1 MNPAEATTT
10 TTTATTTKP
19 KIAGYNDQ
27 LPIAPL
33 PDELKDADESTKRRY
48 FREAK
53 RVAIEKCREN
63 RCGNDEVTAEMHLG
77 PEIKEQEEDGEGW
90 KRPPLWEC
98 TAQEF
103 AYDFFKFHE
112 QRGEFDYEFM
122 WECVR
127 DLLFLLHAFLL
138 LFLSGLFIRRS
149 LRVTSRGTRASLFF
163 SLLRALTIREMFSSF
178 SISFARRFFF
188 WRVFSHNSKL
198 DRLISRSGKPFDLLT
213 FYGEVCRRGG
223 FGENRIEAKLR
234 FSISKIFKVMFNY
247 FESHSYTDIANKLF
261 DVYELFFLPYEK
273 ANEEEDVSRR
283 SELKDGIPRVQEISH
298 QYYYLRERKEVEQA
312 HIAMHLR
319 RGRKYDPN
327 FVPMFRMSVHKSLLE
342 ENIVKEDGDEENG
355 KKE

>member
-77 PEIKEQEEDGEGW
+77 PEIKEQEEEDGEGW

-127 DLLFLLHAFLL
+127 DLLFLHYAFLL
-138 LFLSGLFIRRS
+138 LFLSVLFIRHLAS
-149 LRVTSRGTRASLFF
+149 NVAGHPRVFI
-163 SLLRALTIREMFSSF
+163 LL
-178 SISFARRFFF
+178 SFARTD
-188 WRVFSHNSKL
+188 H
-198 DRLISRSGKPFDLLT
+198 SRN
-213 FYGEVCRRGG
+213 V
-223 FGENRIEAKLR
+223 
-234 FSISKIFKVMFNY
+234 
-247 FESHSYTDIANKLF
+247 
-261 DVYELFFLPYEK
+261 LFFLNLFRATLLLLARIFLYTTR
-273 ANEEEDVSRR
+273 ATVNWTGS
-283 SELKDGIPRVQEISH
+283 S
-298 QYYYLRERKEVEQA
+298 
-312 HIAMHLR
+312 
-319 RGRKYDPN
+319 RGR
-327 FVPMFRMSVHKSLLE
+327 
-342 ENIVKEDGDEENG
+342 ENRSIC
-355 KKE
+355 

>member
-10 TTTATTTKP
+10 TTTTTTTTKP

-33 PDELKDADESTKRRY
+33 PDELKDADESTKQRY

-77 PEIKEQEEDGEGW
+77 PEIKEDGEDAEGW

-127 DLLFLLHAFLL
+127 DLLFLLKRVSSSVFVWFVHSSLVASNVAGHPRVFILL
-138 LFLSGLFIRRS
+138 
-149 LRVTSRGTRASLFF
+149 
-163 SLLRALTIREMFSSF
+163 
-178 SISFARRFFF
+178 SFARTD
-188 WRVFSHNSKL
+188 H
-198 DRLISRSGKPFDLLT
+198 SRN
-213 FYGEVCRRGG
+213 V
-223 FGENRIEAKLR
+223 
-234 FSISKIFKVMFNY
+234 
-247 FESHSYTDIANKLF
+247 
-261 DVYELFFLPYEK
+261 LFFLNLFRATLLLLARIFLYTTR
-273 ANEEEDVSRR
+273 ATVNWTGS
-283 SELKDGIPRVQEISH
+283 S
-298 QYYYLRERKEVEQA
+298 
-312 HIAMHLR
+312 
-319 RGRKYDPN
+319 RGR
-327 FVPMFRMSVHKSLLE
+327 
-342 ENIVKEDGDEENG
+342 ENRSIC
-355 KKE
+355 

>member
-1 MNPAEATTT
+1 MNPGEATTT

-127 DLLFLLHAFLL
+127 DLLFLLKRVSSSVFVWFVHSSLVASNVAGHPRVFILL
-138 LFLSGLFIRRS
+138 
-149 LRVTSRGTRASLFF
+149 
-163 SLLRALTIREMFSSF
+163 
-178 SISFARRFFF
+178 SFARTD
-188 WRVFSHNSKL
+188 H
-198 DRLISRSGKPFDLLT
+198 SRN
-213 FYGEVCRRGG
+213 V
-223 FGENRIEAKLR
+223 
-234 FSISKIFKVMFNY
+234 
-247 FESHSYTDIANKLF
+247 
-261 DVYELFFLPYEK
+261 LFFLNLFRATLLLLARIFLYTTR
-273 ANEEEDVSRR
+273 ATVNWTGS
-283 SELKDGIPRVQEISH
+283 S
-298 QYYYLRERKEVEQA
+298 
-312 HIAMHLR
+312 
-319 RGRKYDPN
+319 RGR
-327 FVPMFRMSVHKSLLE
+327 
-342 ENIVKEDGDEENG
+342 ENRSIC
-355 KKE
+355 

>member
-10 TTTATTTKP
+10 TTTTTTTTKP

-77 PEIKEQEEDGEGW
+77 PEIKEQEEEDGEGW

-127 DLLFLLHAFLL
+127 DLLFLLKRVSSSVFVWFVHSSLVASNVAGHPRVFILL
-138 LFLSGLFIRRS
+138 
-149 LRVTSRGTRASLFF
+149 
-163 SLLRALTIREMFSSF
+163 
-178 SISFARRFFF
+178 SFARTD
-188 WRVFSHNSKL
+188 H
-198 DRLISRSGKPFDLLT
+198 SRN
-213 FYGEVCRRGG
+213 V
-223 FGENRIEAKLR
+223 
-234 FSISKIFKVMFNY
+234 
-247 FESHSYTDIANKLF
+247 
-261 DVYELFFLPYEK
+261 LFFLNLFRATLLLLARIFLYTTR
-273 ANEEEDVSRR
+273 ATVNWTGS
-283 SELKDGIPRVQEISH
+283 S
-298 QYYYLRERKEVEQA
+298 
-312 HIAMHLR
+312 
-319 RGRKYDPN
+319 RGR
-327 FVPMFRMSVHKSLLE
+327 
-342 ENIVKEDGDEENG
+342 ENRSIC
-355 KKE
+355 

>member
-1 MNPAEATTT
+1 MLGKKVSKLASKQHNCARAFQKAPKEEMNPAEATTTT

-77 PEIKEQEEDGEGW
+77 PEIKEEGEDAEGW

-127 DLLFLLHAFLL
+127 DLLVLHYAFLL
-138 LFLSGLFIRRS
+138 LFLSVLFIRRL

-163 SLLRALTIREMFSSF
+163 SLLRTLTIREMFSSF

-188 WRVFSHNSKL
+188 SRVFSY
-198 DRLISRSGKPFDLLT
+198 I
-213 FYGEVCRRGG
+213 RR
-223 FGENRIEAKLR
+223 A
-234 FSISKIFKVMFNY
+234 
-247 FESHSYTDIANKLF
+247 
-261 DVYELFFLPYEK
+261 
-273 ANEEEDVSRR
+273 
-283 SELKDGIPRVQEISH
+283 Q
-298 QYYYLRERKEVEQA
+298 Q
-312 HIAMHLR
+312 
-319 RGRKYDPN
+319 
-327 FVPMFRMSVHKSLLE
+327 
-342 ENIVKEDGDEENG
+342 
-355 KKE
+355 